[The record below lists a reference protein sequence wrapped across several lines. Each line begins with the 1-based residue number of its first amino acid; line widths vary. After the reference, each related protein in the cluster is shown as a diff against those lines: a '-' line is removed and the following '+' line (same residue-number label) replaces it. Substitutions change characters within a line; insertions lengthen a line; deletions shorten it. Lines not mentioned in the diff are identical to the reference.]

1 MPAGAEI
8 TRLHILIRVQRQSL
22 HYEKVGTEIV
32 KRAVFIAEDFQRH
45 RGDTYIVVVGPNP
58 DAWFRGFDLDIVGNG
73 PVWAVLD
80 RRVFVLFV
88 MLGGFTTRQ

>member
-1 MPAGAEI
+1 MPAGSEI
-8 TRLHILIRVQRQSL
+8 TCLDILICVQGQSL
-22 HYEKVGTEIV
+22 HHEKIGTEIV
-32 KRAVFIAEDFQRH
+32 EGAILIAEDFQRH
-45 RGDTYIVVVGPNP
+45 WRDTHIIVVGPNP
-58 DAWFRGFDLDIVGNG
+58 DAWFRSFDLDVVGNG